1 MSCKKTSLGMQKVSS
16 QCERSLKIKQSI
28 SVGAVQNTA
37 RPCWGVKTKTDK
49 KAHARYR
56 SVLKSTD
63 KEGESK
69 MSKSMIHRQANERP
83 SRVRDKKPED

>member
-1 MSCKKTSLGMQKVSS
+1 MNKQAGNCS
-16 QCERSLKIKQSI
+16 ERSLKIKQSI

-37 RPCWGVKTKTDK
+37 RPCSNTGK

-56 SVLKSTD
+56 VLQQCKI